1 MTLYIAERLAEMLG
15 IQRSTVQ
22 QLVRAGEFGPTVNV
36 ARKHLVTEDGLRR
49 LSTTKLEYP
58 LVFKGGDAVMICSR
72 KKMVQRQVLNVLLD
86 AQKNMASTEKVDA
99 RGLVYLSRFLLR
111 LLEKLDDEL
120 VQLSTEEKQ

>member
-1 MTLYIAERLAEMLG
+1 
-15 IQRSTVQ
+15 
-22 QLVRAGEFGPTVNV
+22 
-36 ARKHLVTEDGLRR
+36 
-49 LSTTKLEYP
+49 
-58 LVFKGGDAVMICSR
+58 MICSR

-120 VQLSTEEKQ
+120 VQLSTEENQ

>member
-1 MTLYIAERLAEMLG
+1 
-15 IQRSTVQ
+15 
-22 QLVRAGEFGPTVNV
+22 
-36 ARKHLVTEDGLRR
+36 
-49 LSTTKLEYP
+49 
-58 LVFKGGDAVMICSR
+58 MICSR
-72 KKMVQRQVLNVLLD
+72 KRMVQRQVLNVLLD

>member
-1 MTLYIAERLAEMLG
+1 
-15 IQRSTVQ
+15 
-22 QLVRAGEFGPTVNV
+22 
-36 ARKHLVTEDGLRR
+36 
-49 LSTTKLEYP
+49 
-58 LVFKGGDAVMICSR
+58 MICSR

-99 RGLVYLSRFLLR
+99 KGLVYLSRFLLR

>member
-1 MTLYIAERLAEMLG
+1 
-15 IQRSTVQ
+15 
-22 QLVRAGEFGPTVNV
+22 
-36 ARKHLVTEDGLRR
+36 
-49 LSTTKLEYP
+49 
-58 LVFKGGDAVMICSR
+58 MICSR

-86 AQKNMASTEKVDA
+86 AQKNMASTEKVDT

>member
-1 MTLYIAERLAEMLG
+1 
-15 IQRSTVQ
+15 
-22 QLVRAGEFGPTVNV
+22 
-36 ARKHLVTEDGLRR
+36 
-49 LSTTKLEYP
+49 
-58 LVFKGGDAVMICSR
+58 MICSR

-120 VQLSTEEKQ
+120 VQLSTEEKQSL